1 MTQTPPNN
9 PVTLGHFRAS
19 TGYTAADTQ
28 INVTLR
34 PKDDTAQDFPATMIA
49 YDRAVGI
56 LDLIVDLPEGV
67 SIVRCNETDA
77 ERCRTEGIDAHLAG
91 KDRSANPYSW
101 EASRAWDSG
110 WMQAAH
116 AQVDTA
122 PIDKAVKFVFAE
134 DENGEPTT
142 DQIACAVQAD
152 PADVAHLLAQPVG
165 LDGRSAWTWLRLK
178 DGTLM
183 LVTYPSGDTY
193 VELSD
198 KGVCDWVWQG
208 ESEQKVEPVRYVVDG
223 HITEDP
229 DSDLDGYGQF
239 APFRIFVPDRQD
251 YLPGTYATREEAQTV
266 ADMFNKAFPLKGDEP
281 EHG

>member
-28 INVTLR
+28 INITLR
-34 PKDDTAQDFPATMIA
+34 PKGDTPQDFPATMIA

-67 SIVRCNETDA
+67 SIV
-77 ERCRTEGIDAHLAG
+77 H
-91 KDRSANPYSW
+91 SS
-101 EASRAWDSG
+101 
-110 WMQAAH
+110 
-116 AQVDTA
+116 DTA
-122 PIDKAVKFVFAE
+122 PVDKAVKFIFEE
-134 DENGEPTT
+134 DDNGEPTT
-142 DQIACAVQAD
+142 NQIACAVQAE

-208 ESEQKVEPVRYVVDG
+208 ESEQKVEPARPRKVWSSGWNVPGYA
-223 HITEDP
+223 P
-229 DSDLDGYGQF
+229 D
-239 APFRIFVPDRQD
+239 
-251 YLPGTYATREEAQTV
+251 
-266 ADMFNKAFPLKGDEP
+266 DEP
-281 EHG
+281 MNFDTWSAAQLALDDELMRADIEALNDGRNDAADAYEAARLSLANAEERINWSERVGNYVWWVQEIVLPESDEPDHG

>member
-1 MTQTPPNN
+1 MTQAPPAN
-9 PVTLGHFRAS
+9 PITLGHFRAS

-34 PKDDTAQDFPATMIA
+34 PKGDTPQDFPATMIA

-67 SIVRCNETDA
+67 SIM
-77 ERCRTEGIDAHLAG
+77 H
-91 KDRSANPYSW
+91 SS
-101 EASRAWDSG
+101 
-110 WMQAAH
+110 
-116 AQVDTA
+116 DTA
-122 PIDKAVKFVFAE
+122 PVDKPVKFIFEE
-134 DENGEPTT
+134 DDNGEPTT
-142 DQIACAVQAD
+142 NQIACAVQAE

-208 ESEQKVEPVRYVVDG
+208 ESAQAVEPVRPRKVWSSG
-223 HITEDP
+223 WN
-229 DSDLDGYGQF
+229 
-239 APFRIFVPDRQD
+239 VPG
-251 YLPGTYATREEAQTV
+251 YLPDDEPMNLDTWSAARDALMEELERARDEATDDGV
-266 ADMFNKAFPLKGDEP
+266 ADDNNPYIDAIDDLSDAEDGINWCQRVGNYVWWVQEIVLPEGDEP
-281 EHG
+281 DHG